1 MKEGKSILDIPTE
14 NLTPGMRQYQD
25 AKRANPDCLI
35 LMRMGDF
42 FEIFYEDAI
51 TAARELEITLTS
63 RGKGERQAPLA
74 GVPYHALDT
83 YLGRLVKRGYK
94 VAIVEQLEDPKQAK
108 GLVKRG
114 LVRIVTP
121 GTVIASSLL
130 NEKENNYLM
139 SITANNNQFA
149 LACCDMSTGEFFT
162 TAVVGMQALINELI
176 RLQPTECVL
185 PESLKVNQE
194 LLKKIQYH
202 FLLRVL

>member
-83 YLGRLVKRGYK
+83 YLGRL
-94 VAIVEQLEDPKQAK
+94 
-108 GLVKRG
+108 
-114 LVRIVTP
+114 
-121 GTVIASSLL
+121 
-130 NEKENNYLM
+130 
-139 SITANNNQFA
+139 
-149 LACCDMSTGEFFT
+149 
-162 TAVVGMQALINELI
+162 
-176 RLQPTECVL
+176 
-185 PESLKVNQE
+185 
-194 LLKKIQYH
+194 
-202 FLLRVL
+202 